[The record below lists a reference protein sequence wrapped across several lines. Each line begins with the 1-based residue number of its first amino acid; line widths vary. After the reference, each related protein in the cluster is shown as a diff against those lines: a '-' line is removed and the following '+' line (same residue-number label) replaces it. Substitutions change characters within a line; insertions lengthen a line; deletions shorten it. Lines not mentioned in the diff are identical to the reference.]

1 MKPLK
6 SIIYNQIPRPD
17 ADLLARAG
25 QFGVADLHE
34 GMGAVAGRMCLTSP
48 SMRPIAEGQTVC
60 GPAVTAW
67 NYPGDNL
74 AIHAALNVAQA
85 GDVLVFT
92 NGGGHQGALWGDV
105 ACGFAVKKGIA
116 GAVVHGACR
125 DTAAIRAMGFPVWAT
140 HISVEHPEKRGPAA
154 VNVPVVLDGVLV
166 EPGDVIAG
174 DADGV
179 LVIPRALLQATVEG
193 AERRAALEVGIRARI
208 AAGELPLDILGIRT
222 VIENLGI
229 EQKDGTWLD
238 DSRDDRG

>member
-17 ADLLARAG
+17 ADLLARAA

-34 GMGAVAGRMCLTSP
+34 GMGSVAGRMCLTSP
-48 SMRPIAEGQTVC
+48 SMRPIADGQTVC
-60 GPAVTAW
+60 GPAITAW

-116 GAVVHGACR
+116 GAVIHGACR
-125 DTAAIRAMGFPVWAT
+125 DTAAIRDMGFPVWTT
-140 HISVEHPEKRGPAA
+140 HVSVEHPEKRGPAA

-208 AAGELPLDILGIRT
+208 AAGELPLDILGIRA
-222 VIENLGI
+222 VIQNLGI
-229 EQKDGTWLD
+229 EQKDCTWLD
-238 DSRDDRG
+238 DRRDDRG